1 MNKIV
6 IGVVVAVLVVAGVG
20 STVYFLNM
28 DDEATTNSS
37 QSAPTSTQTT
47 ETGTE
52 TTAQESESTSS
63 SVEIANFAFS
73 PASITVKKGA
83 TVTWTNKDSA
93 VHTATSDNDAPVA
106 FDSGNLATGES
117 FSFTFDEVG
126 TYAYHC
132 TPHPS
137 MTASVTVTE

>member
-1 MNKIV
+1 MNKVV

-37 QSAPTSTQTT
+37 QTTGSNTSNVETSTDA
-47 ETGTE
+47 
-52 TTAQESESTSS
+52 TAQESESTSS
-63 SVEIANFAFS
+63 SVEIADFAFS
-73 PASITVKKGA
+73 PASITVKKGT

-93 VHTATSDNDAPVA
+93 AHTATSDNDAAAA
-106 FDSGNLATGES
+106 FDSGSLATGES
-117 FSFTFDEVG
+117 FSFTFEEVG

-137 MTASVTVTE
+137 MTGTVTVTE